1 MKPLAYQKNRA
12 HDLIQGCEDRLE
24 SGAID
29 EGTWH
34 REIAAVITPSYLA
47 GDNPRRQSG
56 HSGDEA
62 RWKQAR
68 GLIGNAFYKN
78 GTFLDVG
85 CANGYLMESIERWNL
100 ERGYEIEPYG
110 VDISPELAALA
121 RERLPHWSDRIH
133 TANAL
138 YWKPAVQ
145 YTYVRT
151 GLDYVPQRRHK
162 DFIQHLLNNA
172 VLLGGR
178 LIIGTY
184 NEEKE
189 LKLNEDH
196 LTGLGFTING
206 RSERTHSDPRLAYK
220 VIWIDKS

>member
-1 MKPLAYQKNRA
+1 MKPISYLKDRA
-12 HDLIQGCEDRLE
+12 HDLMQGCEDRLE

-29 EGTWH
+29 EETWH

-62 RWKQAR
+62 RWKRAR
-68 GLIGNAFYKN
+68 GLIVDAFNKE

-85 CANGYLMESIERWNL
+85 CANGYLMKSIQRWSQEKN
-100 ERGYEIEPYG
+100 YNIEPYG

-121 RERLPHWSDRIH
+121 RERLPHWAERFH
-133 TANAL
+133 TGNAL
-138 YWKPAVQ
+138 YWKPTVQ
-145 YTYVRT
+145 FDYVRT

-162 DFIQHLLNNA
+162 DFIQHLLNSA
-172 VLLGGR
+172 VLPGGR
-178 LIIGTY
+178 LIVGTY

-206 RSERTHSDPRLAYK
+206 RSERAHSDTRLAYK
-220 VIWIDKS
+220 VIWMDKS

>member
-1 MKPLAYQKNRA
+1 MEPISYLKDRA
-12 HDLIQGCEDRLE
+12 HDLMQGCEDRLE

-29 EGTWH
+29 EETWH
-34 REIAAVITPSYLA
+34 RKIAAVITPSYLA

-62 RWKQAR
+62 RWQRAR
-68 GLIGNAFYKN
+68 GLIVDAFNKE

-85 CANGYLMESIERWNL
+85 CANGYLMESIQRWSL
-100 ERGYEIEPYG
+100 EKNYNIEPYG

-121 RERLPHWSDRIH
+121 RERLPHWAERIH
-133 TANAL
+133 AANAL
-138 YWKPAVQ
+138 YWKPTVQ
-145 YTYVRT
+145 FNYVRT

-172 VLLGGR
+172 VLPGGR

-196 LTGLGFTING
+196 LKDLGFTING
-206 RSERTHSDPRLAYK
+206 RSERSHSDARLAYK
-220 VIWIDKS
+220 VIWMDRL